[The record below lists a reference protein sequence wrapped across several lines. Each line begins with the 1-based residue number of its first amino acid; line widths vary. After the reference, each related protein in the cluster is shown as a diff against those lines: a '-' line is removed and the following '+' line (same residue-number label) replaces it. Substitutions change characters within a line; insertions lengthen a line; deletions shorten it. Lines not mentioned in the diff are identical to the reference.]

1 MLTSNLHRR
10 LCVRL
15 LRPTALA
22 TFLLLLATATALVV
36 IRAEHTASISVA
48 RATTIQGD
56 STVRRAAERLGSL
69 QAAAWLLLAGQLV
82 ALGCLTWTLWRSN
95 QRTQA
100 LMGREAEQSRART
113 AREAGHTQAL
123 LDRLSIATQAA
134 GIYCWELDWNTY
146 TITWDESRL
155 PPAEAAAAFRRHFGM
170 ELGGDLF
177 KWVHPDDQQAGVKA
191 MSESLA
197 RGESH
202 VSFRYR
208 ILLPDRSIRHVQ
220 AFART
225 YCDAAGK
232 PQRSLGVSWDVT
244 AEVETAETAARNAA
258 NERAMFERMS
268 VASEA
273 AGMQCWE
280 FDFKQ
285 GKVIWLDQGLEQQ
298 ASTPESIEA
307 AGRAIFEQLVPE
319 DDESGRQITNQA
331 LAEHK
336 DLVSTRLRRL
346 DAEGNLRHVQLCQR
360 LYYDEQGAPAR
371 AIGAMLDITESYQRQ
386 AELEALSIR
395 FASATRAAKAGVWE
409 YRAADGT
416 IWWSDTMYAIY
427 GCSPETFRPTLDKAL
442 AMIEPADLA
451 AAQAEW
457 NRALEESTQLH
468 VRFRIIRPD
477 GVVAHIESVAAVVT
491 GRDSS
496 DRRLV
501 GTSFDISERVEADK
515 RERQLQRQ
523 LRQASHQAGMAEVAT
538 GVLHNVGNVL
548 NSLGVASSAAQV
560 RLKACQI
567 EKVGQVAVLLESKRD
582 TLAEFLT
589 DNARGQRLPDYLTA
603 LSRQL
608 TTDAAAIY
616 QEFEAING
624 HVQYLRQIIQAQQS
638 FARIGGTRD
647 EVDIRELVE
656 TALTLKGQ
664 ELKGVEITREIGKL
678 PPVRTDRYK
687 LLQILVNFIA
697 NACDAMASNSTVPA
711 RLSIRVSTILD
722 QLEISVED
730 SGVGME
736 PEVLSRVWEFGFT
749 TKAHG
754 HGFGLHSAA
763 VAAQQLG
770 GAVSAHSAGAGR
782 GARFAVT
789 IPVNAATDVRRD
801 TAA

>member
-1 MLTSNLHRR
+1 
-10 LCVRL
+10 V
-15 LRPTALA
+15 RPTTLA
-22 TFLLLLATATALVV
+22 VFLLLLATVSEILIA
-36 IRAEHTASISVA
+36 RAVHSASISYAHV
-48 RATTIQGD
+48 TIPQND
-56 STVRRAAERLGSL
+56 STVHRVAGSLGSL
-69 QAAAWLLLAGQLV
+69 QAAAWLLLVGQLL
-82 ALGCLTWTLWRSN
+82 ALGCLTWTFWRSN
-95 QRTQA
+95 QRAEARLGREVEQSRSRA
-100 LMGREAEQSRART
+100 MREAEHS
-113 AREAGHTQAL
+113 QAL

-134 GIYCWELDWNTY
+134 GIYCWELDWSTY

-155 PPAEAAAAFRRHFGM
+155 PAAEAAAALRRHFGM
-170 ELGGDLF
+170 ELGSDLF
-177 KWVHPDDQQAGVKA
+177 KWVHPDDQHAGVKA
-191 MSESLA
+191 MSDSLA
-197 RGESH
+197 RGETH

-208 ILLPDRSIRHVQ
+208 IVLPDRSMRHVQ

-225 YCDAAGK
+225 YCDASGK

-268 VASEA
+268 VASQA

-280 FDFKQ
+280 FDFKR
-285 GKVIWLDQGLEQQ
+285 GKVIWLDQGLKQQ
-298 ASTPESIEA
+298 GNTPESIEA
-307 AGRAIFEQLVPE
+307 AGRAIFGQLVPE
-319 DDESGRQITNQA
+319 DDENGRRITNQA
-331 LAEHK
+331 LEDHK
-336 DLVSTRLRRL
+336 EVVSTHLRRR
-346 DAEGNLRHVQLCQR
+346 DAQGNLRHVQLWQR

-371 AIGAMLDITESYQRQ
+371 AIGAMLDITESYERQ

-427 GCSPETFRPTLDKAL
+427 GCSAETFRPTLDKAL

-515 RERQLQRQ
+515 RERHLQRQ
-523 LRQASHQAGMAEVAT
+523 LLEASHQAGMAEVAT

-548 NSLGVASSAAQV
+548 NSLGVASSAAQM
-560 RLKACQI
+560 RLKACRI
-567 EKVGQVAVLLESKRD
+567 EKVGQVAALLESKRD
-582 TLAEFLT
+582 SLVEFLT
-589 DNARGQRLPDYLTA
+589 DKARGQRLSDYLTA

-608 TTDAAAIY
+608 EADVATIY
-616 QEFEAING
+616 QEFEAVNG
-624 HVQYLRQIIQAQQS
+624 HVLYLRQIIQAQQS
-638 FARIGGTRD
+638 FARIGGARD
-647 EVDIRELVE
+647 EVDVRELVE
-656 TALTLKGQ
+656 TALTLKAQ
-664 ELKGVEITREIGKL
+664 ELRGAEISREIGEL

-697 NACDAMASNSTVPA
+697 NACDAMASNSAVPA
-711 RLSIRVSTILD
+711 RLCIRVRTIPD
-722 QLEISVED
+722 ELEVSVED
-730 SGVGME
+730 SGVGIE
-736 PEVLSRVWEFGFT
+736 PELLPRVWEFGFT

-782 GARFAVT
+782 GACFAVK
-789 IPVNAATDVRRD
+789 IPINAAAEARRD